1 MTAWLHEHGF
11 SYKKPA
17 ATPAKADSAKQEV
30 FVAEYKRLVRQT
42 PLDEPI
48 LFIDGV
54 HPTMATKISYGWIKK
69 GVRTPIA
76 TTASRTRVNIM
87 GAINLEDMNVVTK
100 AYDTIDS
107 SAMVLYFD
115 HLKAVYP
122 SAKKLHLIL
131 DNGPYNTSAVT
142 RQAASERNII
152 LHYLP
157 PYSPNLNPIER
168 LWKVMNEE
176 IRNNRFFAS
185 TKEFKDRIDW
195 FFKVRWKE
203 ISDSMVDRI
212 NDNFNVIHSPLKAA
226 SSS

>member
-30 FVAEYKRLVRQT
+30 FIAEYKRLMRQT

-54 HPTMATKISYGWIKK
+54 HPTMATKISCGWIKK
-69 GVRTPIA
+69 GVRKPIA

-87 GAINLEDMNVVTK
+87 GAINLEDMSLVTK

-131 DNGPYNTSAVT
+131 DNGPYNTSIIT
-142 RQAASERNII
+142 KQAANERNII

-157 PYSPNLNPIER
+157 TIAQ
-168 LWKVMNEE
+168 
-176 IRNNRFFAS
+176 I
-185 TKEFKDRIDW
+185 
-195 FFKVRWKE
+195 
-203 ISDSMVDRI
+203 
-212 NDNFNVIHSPLKAA
+212 
-226 SSS
+226 